1 MGILETI
8 GNWILTWA
16 TVLIWI
22 IILIIVIG
30 FVIYG
35 IVRLKNRGKKSG

>member
-16 TVLIWI
+16 TILIWI
-22 IILIIVIG
+22 IILIIVVG

-35 IVRLKNRGKKSG
+35 IVRIKNRVKKNK

>member
-22 IILIIVIG
+22 IILIIIIG

-35 IVRLKNRGKKSG
+35 IVKLKNRSGKSE

>member
-8 GNWILTWA
+8 ANWVLTWA

-22 IILIIVIG
+22 IILMIVIG

-35 IVRLKNRGKKSG
+35 IVLLKNRAKKSD